1 MLRSRAVSVTGSPV
15 LEAVGV
21 GYRYTPA
28 GTGVLRDVSLTL
40 LAGEVLGVVGPNGA
54 GKSTLLRILAGLVAP
69 TSGDVRVMDERIG
82 SIPRAHLARRVA
94 YVPQRERVPA
104 GLTVEEVV
112 SLGRAPHTGW
122 FGVLSSRDRDAV
134 REAMRRCEVDALAR
148 RPIETLSG
156 GEQKRCFVAR
166 ALAQETPALI
176 LDEPVAHLDVE
187 HQFALCDL
195 LAQGARERS
204 LAVLVVL
211 HDLNLAAQY
220 CDRLLVLERA
230 RPARPEPVRD
240 VIEPGRVREVF
251 HVDCVTGTRPD
262 GGGAWFVPVRILPP
276 R

>member
-1 MLRSRAVSVTGSPV
+1 VSGSPV

-28 GTGVLRDVSLTL
+28 GPDVLCDISLTL
-40 LAGEVLGVVGPNGA
+40 HAGEVLGVVGPNGA

-69 TSGDVRVMDERIG
+69 SSGDVRVSGERVG
-82 SIPRAHLARRVA
+82 DVPRSLLARRVA

-104 GLTVEEVV
+104 GLRVEEVV

-134 REAMRRCEVDALAR
+134 REAMRRCEVEVHAR

-156 GEQKRCFVAR
+156 GEQKRCFMAR
-166 ALAQETPALI
+166 ALAQETSALI

-195 LAQGARERS
+195 LVRGARERS

-230 RPARPEPVRD
+230 RAARPEPVRD
-240 VIEPGRVREVF
+240 VIEPGRIREVF

-262 GGGAWFVPVRILPP
+262 GGGAWVVPVRILPP